1 MRLNKQLELM
11 NKFFLILLTFLFVS
25 QIYSQEKYLAKDGYV
40 SFFSHTI
47 VEDIKADN
55 NQVLSVID
63 IETGEIAVQL
73 LMRSFLFKKALMQ
86 QHFNE
91 SYVESHKYPK
101 AIFRGHILN
110 FKDLIDNNSETEIK
124 GVLTVHG
131 KDKEISVL
139 AKIEKDANKINISGD
154 FTVEVAAFDIKIPG
168 VVRNNISKIIKV
180 TFNLQHKPYKK

>member
-1 MRLNKQLELM
+1 MCLNKQLILM
-11 NKFFLILLTFLFVS
+11 NKIFLILLTFLFVN
-25 QIYSQEKYLAKDGYV
+25 QIFSQEKYLAKDGYV
-40 SFFSHTI
+40 SFFSHSL

-101 AIFRGHILN
+101 AIFRGYIQN
-110 FKDLIDNNSETEIK
+110 FKNIIDNNSETEIK

-131 KDKEISVL
+131 KDKEISVIT
-139 AKIEKDANKINISGD
+139 KIEKDVDKINISGD
-154 FTVEVAAFDIKIPG
+154 FMVEVAAFNIKIPG
-168 VVRNNISKIIKV
+168 VVRNNIARIIKV
-180 TFNLQHKPYKK
+180 TFDLQHKPYKK